1 MKGFVFKQ
9 NNMAVIPKNKPQN
22 LTQALFDQR
31 VSKYNIDRAN
41 HPIVILGLRDYYD
54 DAVGGSQN
62 DRNFYDDAGAMSIYF
77 KDGRKA
83 LFVFNWNT
91 DPSLFRPATAKQKGI
106 ATLQT
111 GVYHAHKI
119 DWHGGKYVALCQR
132 AAIVSVLRDGGLTDK
147 GYLGI
152 NIHSGGNNGTY
163 SEGCQTSPPLQF
175 VELMTAVF
183 AYFDIDYAK
192 LFVNPF
198 KPTQAERKAFN
209 DMLVRNRELS
219 SLIVPYVI
227 ENFKQVTV

>member
-1 MKGFVFKQ
+1 
-9 NNMAVIPKNKPQN
+9 MAAIPKNKPQN

-31 VSKYNIDRAN
+31 VNKANIDRSKY
-41 HPIVILGLRDYYD
+41 PIVILGLRDYYD
-54 DAVGGSQN
+54 EAVGGVQN
-62 DRNFYDDAGAMSIYF
+62 NRNFYDDAAALSIHH
-77 KDGRKA
+77 KDGRKQ
-83 LFVFNWNT
+83 LIVFNWNT

-111 GVYHAHKI
+111 GVYYAHKI

-132 AAIVSVLRDGGLTDK
+132 AAIVSVLRDSGLIDK

-152 NIHSGGNNGTY
+152 NIHSGGNSGTY

-175 VELMTAVF
+175 IELMTAVF
-183 AYFDIDYAK
+183 AYFGIDYTK

-219 SLIVPYVI
+219 SLVVPYVI